1 MLGNKLAKFPKTCLS
16 SIQSYTKDVFHRK
29 QVARMRI
36 EHGQIFQDDRNFSEV
51 LMAKVARLAK
61 KPAVLATFVVRLAT
75 FS

>member
-1 MLGNKLAKFPKTCLS
+1 
-16 SIQSYTKDVFHRK
+16 
-29 QVARMRI
+29 MRI
-36 EHGQIFQDDRNFSEV
+36 EHGQIFQDNRNSSEV